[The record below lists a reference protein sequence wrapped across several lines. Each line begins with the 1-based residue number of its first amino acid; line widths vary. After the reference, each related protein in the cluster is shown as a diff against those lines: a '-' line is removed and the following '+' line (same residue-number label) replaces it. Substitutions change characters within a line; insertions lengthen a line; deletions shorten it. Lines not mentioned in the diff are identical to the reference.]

1 MSLGLQDRAFL
12 PALFREEPDLP
23 AGFGRLR
30 LMDDRP
36 AALPSDQ
43 LSDPI
48 V

>member
-23 AGFGRLR
+23 AGFGCSGL
-30 LMDDRP
+30 LDDRP
-36 AALPSDQ
+36 AALLSDQ

-48 V
+48 F